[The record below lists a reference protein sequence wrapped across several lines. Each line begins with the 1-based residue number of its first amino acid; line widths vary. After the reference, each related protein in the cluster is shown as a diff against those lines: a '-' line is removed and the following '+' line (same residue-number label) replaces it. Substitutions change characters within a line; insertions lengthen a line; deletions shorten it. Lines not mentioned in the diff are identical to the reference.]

1 MSNPNTLKPF
11 RSGYDP
17 RRNLKGRPVGSKNM
31 KTIIMEVLQQQVGE
45 GKNRKTLEKLLV
57 ERIIQLALKGDRQ
70 MIKMIWEYRDGKPG
84 PYKGDGDEEKPKK
97 ANKRASLD
105 SENERIDAI
114 FAPRDQEIKS
124 AYE

>member
-31 KTIIMEVLQQQVGE
+31 KTIIMEVLEQQVGE

-84 PYKGDGDEEKPKK
+84 PYKGDDMEEKPKRS
-97 ANKRASLD
+97 KRTSLD

-114 FAPRDQEIKS
+114 FAPRDYDIKS